1 MKAKDDKCCIC
12 GEQAVAY
19 YPCVDPDIPS
29 HPYCADHLENAMIDM
44 AKVVW
49 KDNKGMRAVAIQMAK
64 IAAEKYRKE

>member
-49 KDNKGMRAVAIQMAK
+49 KENKGMQAVAIQMAK